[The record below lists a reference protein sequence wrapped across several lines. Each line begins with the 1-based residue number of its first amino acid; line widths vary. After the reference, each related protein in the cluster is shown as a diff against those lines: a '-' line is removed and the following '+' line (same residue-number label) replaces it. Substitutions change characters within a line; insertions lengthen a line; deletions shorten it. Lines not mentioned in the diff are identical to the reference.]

1 MNEVLTKRNNEVF
14 SREATKGLRP
24 SITKPISYA
33 RNQRDILDMAEKLMK
48 YKNCGFS
55 TIHKQLLL
63 EKYQQIF
70 GDKYLTPFF

>member
-1 MNEVLTKRNNEVF
+1 MNEVLNKRNNEVIRPEG
-14 SREATKGLRP
+14 SYGLRP

-55 TIHKQLLL
+55 TLHKQLVI
-63 EKYQQIF
+63 EKYQQVF